1 MTKKTFSR
9 RQTLAMGAAVAM
21 PALVPSRGYAAGEP
35 LKIGVLVPT
44 TGVHASDGT
53 RMLKAHQLAA
63 KMINESGGL
72 KNLGGAKIEL
82 VVTDIQSKPEVSRAE
97 AERLISRERV
107 SALTGAWASA
117 TTIPAAQIADRNRTP
132 FMVTSAVND
141 ALTEQGMKYVFR
153 TAVKA
158 KWFGGYVADFLD
170 YQKTKGV
177 AASKI
182 ALATEDGP
190 AGQAARSN
198 YVSVMPARGFSVA
211 SDETFR
217 TGTPDFSTIA
227 TKLRTSGADTILAVA
242 YAEDSTVLLR
252 ALSAQNFR
260 PLYIGFGG
268 AHVNQTVLAA
278 GKPTERTFG
287 VVEWSPDLNKP
298 ASKAFVKA
306 FGETYPGETPLSNQA
321 QAFVATYALALAA
334 DAAKSTDR
342 NAIRDA
348 LASLKISDGP
358 AAVLPAPVLSFDE
371 QGQSPATC
379 VIVQA
384 IDGKF
389 VTVWPEA
396 VAVRPPAP
404 TQG

>member
-1 MTKKTFSR
+1 MTKSGIDR
-9 RQTLAMGAAVAM
+9 RQTLLMGAAIAM
-21 PALVPSRGYAAGEP
+21 PAIMPSSGRAATEA

-44 TGVHASDGT
+44 SGVHASDGI

-63 KMINESGGL
+63 KMINDAGGI
-72 KNLGGAKIEL
+72 KSLGGAKLEL
-82 VVTDIQSKPEVSRAE
+82 LVTDIQSKPEVSRAE

-132 FMVTSAVND
+132 FMITSAVND

-158 KWFGGYVADFLD
+158 KWFGGYIADFLD
-170 YQKTKGV
+170 YQKSKGIAV
-177 AASKI
+177 GKI

-190 AGQAARSN
+190 AGQAVRSN
-198 YVSVMPARGFSVA
+198 YTSVMPGRGYPILT
-211 SDETFR
+211 DETFR

-227 TKLRTSGADTILAVA
+227 TKLRTSGADGLLTCA

-252 ALSAQNFR
+252 ALAAQGFQ
-260 PLYIGFGG
+260 PLYVGFGG

-278 GKPTERTFG
+278 GKPTDRTFG

-298 ASKAFVKA
+298 ASLAFVKA
-306 FGETYPGETPLSNQA
+306 FAEAHPGETPLSNQA

-334 DAAKSTDR
+334 EAAKSTER
-342 NAIRDA
+342 NAIREA
-348 LASLKISDGP
+348 LTTLKVTDGP
-358 AAVLPAPVLSFDE
+358 ASVLPQPVLSFDE
-371 QGQSPATC
+371 QGQSPSTC

-404 TQG
+404 VKG

>member
-1 MTKKTFSR
+1 MTKSGIDR
-9 RQTLAMGAAVAM
+9 RQTLLMGAAIAM
-21 PALVPSRGYAAGEP
+21 PAIIPSRGRAATEA

-44 TGVHASDGT
+44 TGVHASDGI

-63 KMINESGGL
+63 KMINDSGGL
-72 KNLGGAKIEL
+72 KSLGGAKVEL

-132 FMVTSAVND
+132 FMITSAVND
-141 ALTEQGMKYVFR
+141 ALTEQSMKYVFR

-158 KWFGGYVADFLD
+158 KWFGGYIADFLD
-170 YQKTKGV
+170 YQKSKGV
-177 AASKI
+177 SVGKI

-190 AGQAARSN
+190 AGQAVRSN
-198 YVSVMPARGFSVA
+198 YTSVMPGRGFPILT
-211 SDETFR
+211 DETFR

-227 TKLRTSGADTILAVA
+227 TKLRTSGADGILTCA

-252 ALSAQNFR
+252 ALAAQNFR
-260 PLYIGFGG
+260 PLYVGFGG

-278 GKPTERTFG
+278 GKPSDRTFG

-298 ASKAFVKA
+298 ASLAFVKA
-306 FGETYPGETPLSNQA
+306 FAEAHPGETPLSNQA

-342 NAIRDA
+342 NAIREA
-348 LASLKISDGP
+348 LTTLKITDGP

-396 VAVRPPAP
+396 VAVRPPASV
-404 TQG
+404 QG